1 MSEKSITEKKV
12 AVVGIGG
19 VGGYLAGML
28 LQTGRS

>member
-1 MSEKSITEKKV
+1 MNIYEKKA

-28 LQTGRS
+28 SQTRRC